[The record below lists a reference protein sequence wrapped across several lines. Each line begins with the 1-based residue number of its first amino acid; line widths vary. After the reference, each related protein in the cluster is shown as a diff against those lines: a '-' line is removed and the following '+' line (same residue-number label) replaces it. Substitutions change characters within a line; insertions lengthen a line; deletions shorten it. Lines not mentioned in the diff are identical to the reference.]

1 MKNLNIFDIPL
12 EGTHL
17 IEASAGT
24 GKTYTIASLY
34 VRLLLEKSYHVR
46 EILVVT
52 YTVPATDELKT
63 RIREKIRAALQCF
76 EAGASSDPFLNDLL
90 KTVERHDHAVQSL
103 ELALRR
109 FDEAAIFTI
118 HGFCQRVLSE
128 MAFESRSLF
137 ESELITDQVELLK
150 EVIGDFYRR
159 HFSEDMPPELVYYAS
174 RKGYTFSF
182 LLKLIMKASLDA
194 AVIPDMEK
202 PEAEGLL
209 EAYRH
214 CFERLK
220 SAWPL
225 AKEEVTHILMSDPGL
240 NRIRYKQQSITR
252 IIDEMD
258 AYVASEGYGLPLF
271 KDFEKLTDS
280 FLLNSV
286 KKGFAP
292 PEHAFFSL
300 CDNLK
305 AQADG
310 LCTWMDT
317 FLVWVKAE
325 LFRCVRKNLPE
336 RKESLSLVHFDDLL
350 LKVHESLNSESGDL
364 LREIISERY
373 QAALIDEFQDTDP
386 IQYEIFTSLF
396 SGAPLFLIGDPKQAV
411 YSFRGA
417 DIFTYLNAAAEVEK
431 DHKHTLD
438 KNWRSEPALLDAVN
452 HMFGREL
459 PFVFEE
465 IAFEPV
471 SPADIPDRE
480 FLKDVEGAPLTLWYV
495 PGNAASGLSKRDAE
509 KRISL
514 AVAWEVS
521 RLLKGGGAGEIGLG
535 DRPVVPRDIALL
547 VRENSQGRVLK
558 EILTFCGIPCVIYS
572 DENIFDSDEAAEM
585 EVLLKA
591 VSEPYSESLMR
602 TALAGSLF
610 GLDAIELDSL
620 SQDEQKLEHWIEKF
634 RGYHDL
640 WAARGFVR
648 MFRKI
653 MTEEGVSARLLT
665 LPRGERMLTNFL
677 HLQEVLG
684 EASLEEK
691 FGMRGLL
698 KWLSLRRDPAM
709 PRQDEHQL
717 RLESD
722 EDAVKIIT
730 VHKSKGLEF
739 PIVFCPFLWGS
750 SDLRDK
756 ANIAFHDAERGYR
769 AFLDVGSEKIDE
781 HRACAEKELLAENM
795 RLVYVALTRARNRC
809 YLVWGRFNKGESSA
823 LSYLFRRQ
831 AEPVSGTGERDGE
844 PSHADDHS
852 MRRDLEDMCNAAE
865 TGILIRD
872 LPGMG
877 RHPDRY
883 ERTGPVEAPITCRD
897 LSREI
902 DRSWRV
908 ASFSSMISGTHLIEE
923 ADRDSLPQIA
933 EVSVSGGE
941 EATADI
947 FSFPKGAHAGTMIH
961 EIFELLDFQA
971 DDGAIRSVVAGALEL
986 HGFDLSWQDV
996 LAGMVGKVLTVQL
1009 GDFCLSDIRNTE
1021 TLRELEF
1028 YLPAKK
1034 ISPHLIREV
1043 FEAYGS
1049 EAVSPGFTGMIEG
1062 LTFEESTGYLR
1073 GFIDLVFSRNGK
1085 YYLLDW
1091 KSNHLG
1097 SSPEDYTQQA
1107 LQADME
1113 KNYYVLQYHI
1123 YTVALHHYLKQRIKD
1138 YSYAAHFGGI
1148 IYMFIRG
1155 VDPVKGADYGIYRKL
1170 PDEGL
1175 IENFSEMLAPE
1186 KEDRR
1191 KDTGHGIAFG

>member
-1 MKNLNIFDIPL
+1 MNNLNMFDIPL

-34 VRLLLEKSYHVR
+34 VRLLLEKAYHVR

-52 YTVPATDELKT
+52 YTVPATDELKS

-76 EAGASSDPFLNDLL
+76 ESGTSSDPFLNDLL
-90 KTVERHDHAVQSL
+90 QRVERHDHAVQSL
-103 ELALRR
+103 EFALRR

-159 HFSEDMPPELVYYAS
+159 HFSEDMPPELVSYAS
-174 RKGYTFSF
+174 RKGYTFGF
-182 LLKLIMKASLDA
+182 LLRLIMKASLDA
-194 AVIPDMEK
+194 SVIPDMEK
-202 PEAEGLL
+202 PEAKALL
-209 EAYRH
+209 EAYRL
-214 CFERLK
+214 CFEQLK
-220 SAWPL
+220 SSWPH
-225 AKEEVTHILMSDPGL
+225 AKEEVILILMNDPGL
-240 NRIRYKQQSITR
+240 NRSRYKQQSIPR
-252 IIDEMD
+252 ITDEMD
-258 AYVASEGYGLPLF
+258 AYVASGGYGLPLF
-271 KDFEKLTDS
+271 KDFEKLTSS
-280 FLLNSV
+280 FLLKSI
-286 KKGFAP
+286 KKGFTP
-292 PEHAFFSL
+292 PGHAFFSL
-300 CDNLK
+300 CERLK
-305 AQADG
+305 QQADE
-310 LCTWMDT
+310 LSAWMDIV
-317 FLVWVKAE
+317 LVWLKAE

-336 RKESLSLVHFDDLL
+336 KKEGLSLVHFDDLL
-350 LKVHESLNSESGDL
+350 LKVYQSLSSESGDL
-364 LREIISERY
+364 LREIIAERY

-386 IQYEIFTSLF
+386 IQYEIFKSFF
-396 SGAPLFLIGDPKQAV
+396 SGAPLFLIGDPKQAI

-417 DIFTYLNAAAEVEK
+417 DIFTYLNASAQVEK
-431 DHKHTLD
+431 GYRHTLD
-438 KNWRSEPALLDAVN
+438 KNWRSEPGLLDAVN
-452 HMFGREL
+452 RIFRREL

-480 FLKDVEGAPLTLWYV
+480 FLRDVEGAPLTLWYV
-495 PGNAASGLSKRDAE
+495 PGNASSGLSKRDAE

-535 DRPVVPRDIALL
+535 ERPVVPRDIALI
-547 VRENSQGRVLK
+547 VRENSQGRLLK
-558 EILTFCGIPCVIYS
+558 DVLTFCGIPCVIYS
-572 DENIFDSDEAAEM
+572 DENIFDSNEAVEM
-585 EVLLKA
+585 ELLLKA
-591 VSEPYSESLMR
+591 VSEPYSESCMR

-610 GLDAIELDSL
+610 NLDALELDSL
-620 SQDEQKLEHWIEKF
+620 SHDEQKLERWIEKF

-640 WAARGFVR
+640 WAGSGFVR
-648 MFRKI
+648 MFRKL
-653 MTEEGVSARLLT
+653 MTEEGVSARLLN

-684 EASLEEK
+684 EASMEEK

-698 KWLSLRRDPAM
+698 KWLSQQRDPAM
-709 PRQDEHQL
+709 PRQEEHQL

-756 ANIAFHDAERGYR
+756 ANIPFHDAEHGYK

-781 HRACAEKELLAENM
+781 HRMCAEKELLAENM

-823 LSYLFRRQ
+823 LSYLFRQQGKPENRGS
-831 AEPVSGTGERDGE
+831 EGDGE
-844 PSHADDHS
+844 TAHTDDHS
-852 MRRDLEDMCNAAE
+852 MRHDLELMCNVPE

-877 RHPDRY
+877 RLPDRY
-883 ERTGPVEAPITCRD
+883 ERTGMEGVRISCRD

-933 EVSVSGGE
+933 EIKDPGGE
-941 EATADI
+941 EGMGDI
-947 FSFPKGAHAGTMIH
+947 FSFPRGARAGTMIH
-961 EIFELLDFQA
+961 EIFELIDFQA
-971 DDGAIRSVVAGALEL
+971 DDGAVRSLVAKALEL
-986 HGFDLSWQDV
+986 HGFDLSWRDV
-996 LAGMVGKVLTVQL
+996 LAEMVRKVLTVQI
-1009 GDFCLSDIRNTE
+1009 GDFHLSDIKNAE
-1021 TLRELEF
+1021 ALRELEF

-1034 ISPHLIREV
+1034 ISPHIIREA
-1043 FEAYGS
+1043 FETYGK
-1049 EAVSPGFTGMIEG
+1049 ETVSPGFTGMIEG

-1073 GFIDLVFSRNGK
+1073 GFIDLVFSRNGR
-1085 YYLLDW
+1085 YYLVDW

-1107 LQADME
+1107 LHGAME

-1123 YTVALHHYLKQRIKD
+1123 YTLALHHYLKQRIKD
-1138 YSYAAHFGGI
+1138 YSYARHFGGI

-1155 VDPVKGADYGIYRKL
+1155 VDPEKGPDYGIYRKL
-1170 PDEGL
+1170 PSEGL
-1175 IENFSEMLAPE
+1175 IEYFSGMLARTG
-1186 KEDRR
+1186 EDRR
-1191 KDTGHGIAFG
+1191 RDTGHEIAFE